1 MNLSNTAR
9 KFDGESPNCWP
20 FEVDSTPSMSIRQVI
35 ELVASEFPSVTQ
47 SKLRL
52 LETHG
57 IVCPARCANNGYRAY
72 SLADVERIRY
82 ALRQQR
88 DSYLPLAK
96 IGQNLALLDC
106 GEEPVP
112 LEPIAR
118 MVVSDGEVAVPKTK
132 RVTVRQIMDYTSVS
146 SETLEKMVAAKLIA
160 PDLSGRFSVRA
171 VAVVRA
177 VMQLEAVGI
186 EPRNLRSAKSAAN
199 SAVDLIDKVVGPAR
213 AKNTAVSKDR
223 ARQDAHDLATILA
236 SLIEALTMQGVE
248 EIS

>member
-1 MNLSNTAR
+1 MNSSNTAR
-9 KFDGESPNCWP
+9 KFDGESPNRWP
-20 FEVDSTPSMSIRQVI
+20 FEVDNTPSMPIRQVI
-35 ELVASEFPSVTQ
+35 ELVSPEFPSVTQ
-47 SKLRL
+47 SKLRS

-57 IVCPARCANNGYRAY
+57 IVCPARCTNGYRAY
-72 SLADVERIRY
+72 SAADVERIRY

-106 GEEPVP
+106 GEDPVP
-112 LEPIAR
+112 LEPTAR
-118 MVVSDGEVAVPKTK
+118 VVVSDGEVAVPKTK

-146 SETLEKMVAAKLIA
+146 SESLEKMVAAKLIA
-160 PDLSGRFSVRA
+160 PDLSGRFSARA

-186 EPRNLRSAKSAAN
+186 EPRNLRSTKSAAN

-213 AKNTAVSKDR
+213 AKNTAVAKDR
-223 ARQDAHDLATILA
+223 ARQDAHDLGTILA
-236 SLIEALTMQGVE
+236 SLVEALIMQGLE